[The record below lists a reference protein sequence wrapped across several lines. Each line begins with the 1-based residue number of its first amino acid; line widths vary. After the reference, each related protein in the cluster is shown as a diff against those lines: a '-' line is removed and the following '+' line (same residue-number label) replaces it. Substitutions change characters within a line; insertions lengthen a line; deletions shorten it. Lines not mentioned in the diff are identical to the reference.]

1 VPKSKPETAPDA
13 LKRERAGTYR
23 SNDGRFTVEQSS
35 SGWMVLDAEQTDGLG
50 LPLARG
56 PFGTLDDAKAA
67 MAEARTAGAPAT
79 RPPKLTLVRPLP
91 RSADE
96 PPKRRSA
103 RPATGTKA
111 GEPAGISAAPRRKP
125 APRAGTASPKPAP
138 KGDAELAVRKPA
150 PAIVIREL
158 RGTDGDA
165 LRRLWKEAGFN
176 SVGDDD
182 RSLARMARRNP
193 GLVLV
198 AVEGRQIVASAL
210 GGWDG
215 RRGWIYHVATEKT
228 HRGQGIA
235 TRLLDQIE
243 AALAVLGATKVNANV
258 RDANEEG
265 QRFWEARGYS
275 ASPSRP
281 FGKEL

>member
-1 VPKSKPETAPDA
+1 MPKQKPEPPPDA

-23 SNDGRFTVEQSS
+23 SVDGRFTVEQSS

-56 PFGTLDDAKAA
+56 PFGTLDEAKAA
-67 MAEARTAGAPAT
+67 MADARGGAAPEAP
-79 RPPKLTLVRPLP
+79 
-91 RSADE
+91 
-96 PPKRRSA
+96 
-103 RPATGTKA
+103 RPALRVVTG
-111 GEPAGISAAPRRKP
+111 G
-125 APRAGTASPKPAP
+125 ASPKHDEPGEHAAPAKRVPPRKAP
-138 KGDAELAVRKPA
+138 KPVP
-150 PAIVIREL
+150 VQQVVVREL

-165 LRRLWKEAGFN
+165 LRKLWKEAGLQGL
-176 SVGDDD
+176 GDDD

-198 AVEGRQIVASAL
+198 AVQGAQIVASAL

-215 RRGWIYHVATEKT
+215 RRGWIYHVATAAS
-228 HRGQGIA
+228 HRRQGIA

-243 AALAVLGATKVNANV
+243 AALAVLGAPKVNAMV
-258 RDANEEG
+258 QEANEEG
-265 QRFWEARGYS
+265 RAFWAARGYAKGTS
-275 ASPSRP
+275 EQ

>member
-1 VPKSKPETAPDA
+1 VPKSKPEPAPDA

-23 SNDGRFTVEQSS
+23 SVDGRFSVEQSS

-56 PFGTLDDAKAA
+56 PFTTLDDAKAA
-67 MAEARTAGAPAT
+67 MAEARTGAGPASS
-79 RPPKLTLVRPLP
+79 PPKLTLVRPTTP
-91 RSADE
+91 SGDDE
-96 PPKRRSA
+96 AAPKRGPKSGP
-103 RPATGTKA
+103 RPT
-111 GEPAGISAAPRRKP
+111 PV
-125 APRAGTASPKPAP
+125 PRATPVPTAKPVPKATP
-138 KGDAELAVRKPA
+138 V
-150 PAIVIREL
+150 VIREL

-165 LRRLWKEAGFN
+165 LRRLWKEAGFD

-198 AVEGRQIVASAL
+198 AVEGTQIVASAL

-215 RRGWIYHVATEKT
+215 RRGWIYHVATAKT

-235 TRLLDQIE
+235 GRLLDQIE

-258 RDANEEG
+258 RDANEDG
-265 QRFWEARGYS
+265 QSFWEARGYT

>member
-1 VPKSKPETAPDA
+1 VPKTKPEPAPDA

-23 SNDGRFTVEQSS
+23 SVDGRFTVEQSS

-67 MAEARTAGAPAT
+67 MADARTGAPPDAP
-79 RPPKLTLVRPLP
+79 RPKLRLVPDAP
-91 RSADE
+91 SEAAE
-96 PPKRRSA
+96 PQRERTVRAVPKS
-103 RPATGTKA
+103 PG
-111 GEPAGISAAPRRKP
+111 GAAPKQ
-125 APRAGTASPKPAP
+125 APEQVRERASKQATQ
-138 KGDAELAVRKPA
+138 V
-150 PAIVIREL
+150 VIREL
-158 RGTDGDA
+158 RGTDGDS
-165 LRRLWKEAGFN
+165 LRKLWKEAGLS

-198 AVEGRQIVASAL
+198 AVEGTRIVASAL

-215 RRGWIYHVATEKT
+215 RRGWIYHVATANS
-228 HRGQGIA
+228 HRRQGIA

-243 AALAVLGATKVNANV
+243 AALAVLGAPKVNAMV
-258 RDANEEG
+258 EEANDEG
-265 QRFWEARGYS
+265 RAFWAARGYAPGTS
-275 ASPSRP
+275 AR

>member
-1 VPKSKPETAPDA
+1 VPKSKSKPEPAPDA

-23 SNDGRFTVEQSS
+23 SVDGRFSVEQSS
-35 SGWMVLDAEQTDGLG
+35 SGWMVLDAEQADGLG

-56 PFGTLDDAKAA
+56 PFTTLDDARSA
-67 MAEARTAGAPAT
+67 MADARSGGAAVAP
-79 RPPKLTLVRPLP
+79 PPKLTLVRPP
-91 RSADE
+91 TGGDDAGDE
-96 PPKRRSA
+96 PAKQ
-103 RPATGTKA
+103 RPAKGGPAKDGPAKHRPVKA
-111 GEPAGISAAPRRKP
+111 VPRPKAVP
-125 APRAGTASPKPAP
+125 AP
-138 KGDAELAVRKPA
+138 V
-150 PAIVIREL
+150 VIREL

-165 LRRLWKEAGFN
+165 LRRLWKESGFD

-198 AVEGRQIVASAL
+198 AVEGTQIVASAL

-215 RRGWIYHVATEKT
+215 RRGWIYHVATAKT

-235 TRLLDQIE
+235 ARLLDQIE

-258 RDANEEG
+258 RDANEDG
-265 QRFWEARGYS
+265 QGFWEARGYT

-281 FGKEL
+281 YGKEL

>member
-1 VPKSKPETAPDA
+1 MPKSKPEPAPDS

-23 SNDGRFTVEQSS
+23 SVDGRFTVEQSS
-35 SGWMVLDAEQTDGLG
+35 SGWVVLDAEQTDGLG

-67 MAEARTAGAPAT
+67 MADARTGAAPDAP
-79 RPPKLTLVRPLP
+79 RPKLRLVPDGPSEAAEPSRTRTLRAGPKAP
-91 RSADE
+91 GRAA
-96 PPKRRSA
+96 PGQAPKQAPKRAPERAS
-103 RPATGTKA
+103 RQ
-111 GEPAGISAAPRRKP
+111 AAQ
-125 APRAGTASPKPAP
+125 
-138 KGDAELAVRKPA
+138 V
-150 PAIVIREL
+150 VVREL
-158 RGTDGDA
+158 RGTDGDS
-165 LRRLWKEAGFN
+165 LRKLWKEAGLS

-198 AVEGRQIVASAL
+198 AVEGTRIVASAL

-215 RRGWIYHVATEKT
+215 RRGWIYHIATVKS
-228 HRGQGIA
+228 HRRQGIA

-243 AALAVLGATKVNANV
+243 AALAVLGAPKVNAMV
-258 RDANEEG
+258 EEANDEG
-265 QRFWEARGYS
+265 RAFWAARGYTAGTS
-275 ASPSRP
+275 AR